1 MSAERAIRIEAGSV
15 RLYAILAAT
24 PTAAAIWE
32 ALPLEGP
39 ARRQPHAVL
48 LDVSLRCPLELP
60 PKGGMKAGDLA
71 LRTDAPAIALHFGP
85 AATDAPAD
93 RAPDAPANIFG
104 RITGDVSRLERVEE
118 GMRVR
123 LTPLEG

>member
-24 PTAAAIWE
+24 PTATAVWE

-39 ARRQPHAVL
+39 ARRQQHAVL

-60 PKGGMKAGDLA
+60 AKAAMKAGDLA
-71 LRTDAPAIALHFGP
+71 LRTEAPAIALHFGP
-85 AATDAPAD
+85 AAGDAPPD
-93 RAPDAPANIFG
+93 RAAQAPANIFG
-104 RITGDVSRLERVEE
+104 RITGDVSRLERVED
-118 GMRVR
+118 GARVR
-123 LTPLEG
+123 LTALEG